1 MINNNEQETREEEE
15 DRLIDELAT
24 IFFESIMWE
33 VDHPKETE
41 ENDIK
46 NKKQRFVYV
55 SLPLLQGDLDKIDEY
70 DIISLPDEVV
80 FSSYFIRSFSISLS
94 AEYVMEQG
102 EVEKVSKYW
111 CSFPSSSKF
120 TKR

>member
-46 NKKQRFVYV
+46 NKK
-55 SLPLLQGDLDKIDEY
+55 
-70 DIISLPDEVV
+70 
-80 FSSYFIRSFSISLS
+80 
-94 AEYVMEQG
+94 
-102 EVEKVSKYW
+102 
-111 CSFPSSSKF
+111 
-120 TKR
+120 